1 MRWLS
6 FFILA
11 YIAIGLQLGISHAME
26 WHQAKPYFSL
36 LAVVFIALNA
46 PRDATLLG
54 AFILGILQDIT
65 SQGTMGLFAFSYG
78 CMAIFI
84 FSVQSAVYRKH
95 PLTQFVLTLIGGL
108 VTGTVLAVHD
118 WLRGPGPGAAGLF
131 YSAIYTAILSPFV
144 IGFLQRI
151 GPVFGFDEARGSRSV
166 INIKRS

>member
-11 YIAIGLQLGISHAME
+11 YVAIGLQLGISHAME

-46 PRDATLLG
+46 PRDAALLG

-65 SQGTMGLFAFSYG
+65 TQGTMGLYAFSYG
-78 CMAIFI
+78 CVAMFI
-84 FSVQSAVYRKH
+84 FSIQSAVYRKH
-95 PLTQFVLTLIGGL
+95 PLTQFVLTLIAGL
-108 VTGTVLAVHD
+108 ITATTLTIHD
-118 WLRGPGPGAAGLF
+118 WLRPPGSGAAALF
-131 YSAIYTAILSPFV
+131 YSAIYTAILAPFI

-151 GPVFGFDEARGSRSV
+151 GPMFGFDEARGSRSV